1 MAELI
6 EMPLMSDTMTEGRI
20 VSWLKKVGDTVSAGE
35 IMAEVETDKAT
46 MELESYFDG
55 TLLWVGADAGGSVP
69 VGDLLAIVGSPG
81 EDAAK
86 IVAEYRA
93 SKGGAAPAAP
103 VPAAAPAPSAP
114 QAAAPAPQPVAP
126 SPQTLPAE
134 EARIKASPLAK
145 AIARETGIDLSRIQ
159 GSGDAGRIVKR
170 DLEQVL
176 AAGPAPAAQPV
187 PASAPVFSGES
198 YEDVGLS
205 QMRKTIARRLSE
217 SKYTAPHYYLTME
230 IDMTAAQGIRKRL
243 NEESNVKISFND
255 LIIKACASALRKHPQ
270 INASWLGE
278 SIRYHHVVNI
288 GVAVAIEGGLV
299 VPVIRQADSKGL
311 ATIASEAREL
321 AEKARNRQLQ
331 PEDYQGNTFSISNLG
346 MYGIHQFTAIINPP
360 DSCILA
366 VGGIE
371 EVPRFVMRDGQRKI
385 RVASI
390 MKVTLSCDHRVV
402 DGSVGAEFLQ
412 TVKHLL
418 ENPLRMLL

>member
-20 VSWLKKVGDTVSAGE
+20 VSWLKKVGDNVSAGE

-55 TLLWVGADAGGSVP
+55 TLLWVGAEAGGTVP
-69 VGDLLAIVGSPG
+69 VGDLLAIVGSSG

-86 IVAEYRA
+86 LVAEYR
-93 SKGGAAPAAP
+93 SGKGAAAPAAE
-103 VPAAAPAPSAP
+103 
-114 QAAAPAPQPVAP
+114 PAPQPAAAAPVLAAQPAASAVPAAP
-126 SPQTLPAE
+126 SSGDADG
-134 EARIKASPLAK
+134 RVKASPLAR
-145 AIARETGIDLSRIQ
+145 AIATQAGVDLTRIQ

-170 DLEQVL
+170 DVDQFLTSGSP
-176 AAGPAPAAQPV
+176 AAAPARAAQP
-187 PASAPVFSGES
+187 AAAFGSDS
-198 YEDVGLS
+198 YEDVPLS

-217 SKYTAPHYYLTME
+217 SKYSAPHFYLTME
-230 IDMTAAQGIRKRL
+230 IDMTAAMSIRKKL
-243 NEESNVKISFND
+243 NEESSVKISFND

-270 INASWLGE
+270 VNSSWLGDAV
-278 SIRYHHVVNI
+278 RHHHAINI
-288 GVAVAIEGGLV
+288 GVAVAIDGGLV
-299 VPVIRQADSKGL
+299 VPVVRHADGKGL
-311 ATIASEAREL
+311 SSIAAEVREL
-321 AEKARNRQLQ
+321 ADKARSRQLQ

-346 MYGIHQFTAIINPP
+346 MYGIHEFTAIINPP

-385 RVASI
+385 RVANL

-402 DGSVGAEFLQ
+402 DGSVGSEFLL
-412 TVKHLL
+412 TVKSLL

>member
-69 VGDLLAIVGSPG
+69 VGDLLAIVGSAG

-86 IVAEYRA
+86 LVAEYRA
-93 SKGGAAPAAP
+93 SKGGQ
-103 VPAAAPAPSAP
+103 PAAAPAAQPVPTTQTAT
-114 QAAAPAPQPVAP
+114 APAVQSSTPVAVA
-126 SPQTLPAE
+126 QPAGDE
-134 EARIKASPLAK
+134 RVKASPLAK
-145 AIARETGIDLSRIQ
+145 AIARESGIDLSRIQ

-176 AAGPAPAAQPV
+176 AAGPAPAAHAPTH
-187 PASAPVFSGES
+187 ASAAHAPDS
-198 YEDVGLS
+198 YEDVALS

-217 SKYTAPHYYLTME
+217 SKYSAPHYYLTME

-278 SIRYHHVVNI
+278 SIRYHQAVNI
-288 GVAVAIEGGLV
+288 GVAVAIDGGLV
-299 VPVIRQADSKGL
+299 VPVIRQADGKGL
-311 ATIASEAREL
+311 ATIASEVREL
-321 AEKARNRQLQ
+321 AEKARNRHLQ

-371 EVPRFVMRDGQRKI
+371 EVPRFVMRDGQRKL
-385 RVASI
+385 RVANL